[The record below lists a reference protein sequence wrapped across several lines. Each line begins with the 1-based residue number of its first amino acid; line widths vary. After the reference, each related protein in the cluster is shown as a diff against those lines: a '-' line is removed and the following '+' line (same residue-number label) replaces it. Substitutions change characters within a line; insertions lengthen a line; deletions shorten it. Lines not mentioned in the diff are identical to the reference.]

1 MFGLRVPHA
10 FIEGGSPEVM
20 PLCYTY
26 KSSSPAVQVNS
37 NIRNLFPDR
46 EAVSVC
52 EHREHWPVTDSFLFT
67 ALWMCEEGLN
77 GH

>member
-37 NIRNLFPDR
+37 NIRNLFPDKR
-46 EAVSVC
+46 GCQCVWAQRTLAGYGFFPLHSIMNV
-52 EHREHWPVTDSFLFT
+52 WGGP
-67 ALWMCEEGLN
+67 
-77 GH
+77 